1 MTRKANP
8 PWTAQEQQELEQL
21 FESYLLALRRWRGR
35 QTYDPQFYTEFWA
48 SEQRLISHRGFALLT
63 QPILERMGK
72 ESKPKAYDRDYDL
85 DRLLSYALAEA
96 HPEQGRQITAWEIQR
111 FETVMQ
117 ASQHPLHLHAIAQR
131 LQSSKSKVSKEFF
144 YRVWVDAWNLY
155 KALPPKEPQ
164 YPQDLQS
171 PNPLAVLSTFLT
183 AFREPLLFEETHR
196 YLCEILD
203 AFVPSDTQ
211 PAAFKGSFSYAQ
223 SVLFDAAL
231 SALKRL
237 KTPEALEKIQSLAE
251 LLQSPRRT
259 VRSYDTVLLLAV
271 RKAYAELFPL
281 ERLVW
286 LFASLQKEVNAPAQ
300 RLVHEAS
307 EGAILVHWSRV
318 FTTLSRRLKREPLT
332 YPQHQRLFQALS
344 DMIRRM
350 AWPAGALCWS
360 SFVVTQ
366 ATLARFIRAAA
377 RLGFVLP
384 SQLPE
389 HRIHPYLQ
397 LACFQIKCAQH
408 TETSEEEAR
417 PLLESQELSLRNGA
431 LYAMAEHT
439 DPSVV
444 RQFLRSLFVVAHHQQ
459 SPRLVR
465 HVQDMVQ
472 RETALQTQAPLATD
486 WLKVTCEED
495 ALLSAL
501 LFFASAP
508 PSPLA
513 RTCAFR
519 PMAWIRRMGGQSWHT
534 IQRLLTMRLL
544 PTAQAEQVWLACLR
558 DEGIAQRQAAWLF
571 WPLAVEAD
579 LSCTHGPQRGPSV
592 ASALIEDLLRPSE
605 STEIHRLKSSWL
617 LRFGEPLLVEA
628 LHQHATPE
636 ALALLDKA
644 TKGRIQRLLLRLDPR
659 TLKAYH
665 IDLEAS
671 LFS

>member
-21 FESYLLALRRWRGR
+21 FEAYLLVMRRWRGQR
-35 QTYDPQFYTEFWA
+35 NFDPQFHTEFWA
-48 SEQRLISHRGFALLT
+48 SEQRLISHRGLALLT

-85 DRLLSYALAEA
+85 DRLLSYALAAA
-96 HPEQGRQITAWEIQR
+96 HPEQGRQITTWEIER

-117 ASQHPLHLHAIAQR
+117 ASQHPLHLYAIAQR
-131 LQSSKSKVSKEFF
+131 LQSSKSKASKEFF
-144 YRVWVDAWNLY
+144 YRTWVDAWNLY
-155 KALPPKEPQ
+155 KTLPPQDRQEPQ
-164 YPQDLQS
+164 SSNHLF
-171 PNPLAVLSTFLT
+171 ALSTLLK
-183 AFREPLLFEETHR
+183 AFRAPLLFQETQR

-211 PAAFKGSFSYAQ
+211 PAIVFKGSFSYGQ

-237 KTPEALEKIQSLAE
+237 KTPEAFEKIQSLAE

-259 VRSYDTVLLLAV
+259 VRAYDTALLLAV
-271 RKAYAELFPL
+271 RKVFAEIFPM

-286 LFASLQKEVNAPAQ
+286 LFASLEEEASAPAQ
-300 RLVHEAS
+300 RLISQAS
-307 EGAILVHWSRV
+307 EGAFLVHWNRV
-318 FTTLSRRLKREPLT
+318 FTTLLRRLKREPLT

-344 DMIRRM
+344 DTIRRM

-366 ATLARFIRAAA
+366 STLARFIRLAA

-389 HRIHPYLQ
+389 HRTHPYLQ

-408 TETSEEEAR
+408 TEVSEEEVR

-439 DPSVV
+439 DPSMV
-444 RQFLRSLFVVAHHQQ
+444 RQFLRSLFVVTNHQQ

-465 HVQDMVQ
+465 HLQELME
-472 RETALQTQAPLATD
+472 REAALQTQTPLATD
-486 WLKVTCEED
+486 WLKAACEED

-513 RTCAFR
+513 RGCAFR
-519 PMAWIRRMGGQSWHT
+519 PMEWIRRMGGQSWQT
-534 IQRLLTMRLL
+534 IQRLLATRLL
-544 PTAQAEQVWLACLR
+544 PTAQAEQIWLECLR
-558 DEGIAQRQAAWLF
+558 DEGVAQRQAAWLF

-579 LSCTHGPQRGPSV
+579 LACSHGPQRGSLA
-592 ASALIEDLLRPSE
+592 ASALIEDLLLPSE
-605 STEIHRLKSSWL
+605 SSEIHRLKSSWL